1 MNKIKVLIADDHA
14 LFREGTHSLID
25 HEKDMEVVGE
35 ASDGEETIKLVAELR
50 PHVVLM
56 DIAMPG
62 VNGIEAT
69 RRIKADYPTTAVL
82 ILTAYD
88 NDQYIVALLEA

>member
-35 ASDGEETIKLVAELR
+35 ACDG
-50 PHVVLM
+50 
-56 DIAMPG
+56 
-62 VNGIEAT
+62 
-69 RRIKADYPTTAVL
+69 
-82 ILTAYD
+82 
-88 NDQYIVALLEA
+88 